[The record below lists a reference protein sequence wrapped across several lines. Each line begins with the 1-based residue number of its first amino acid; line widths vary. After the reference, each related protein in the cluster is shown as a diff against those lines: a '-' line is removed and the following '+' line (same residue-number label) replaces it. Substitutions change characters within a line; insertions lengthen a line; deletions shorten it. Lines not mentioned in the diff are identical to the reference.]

1 MSCMLPGI
9 PKSCWGFNSNWLGIG
24 GAHLAMVQKC
34 HLKPLEKNV
43 FVLYIYIYIHTCT
56 NLSLDNRTQTHTFWS
71 KFEKSNILHEPPK
84 HAKPPKPSFSKFSD
98 FKAMVKADPGLSSG
112 KMPMFDD
119 QIGCHIFLQ
128 SNSGSVH
135 GACFLHVA
143 EQVWYYS

>member
-9 PKSCWGFNSNWLGIG
+9 PVMLGLQQQLAWHWWRSPG
-24 GAHLAMVQKC
+24 NGAET
-34 HLKPLEKNV
+34 PLETFGEKCV
-43 FVLYIYIYIHTCT
+43 CVVYIHTCT
-56 NLSLDNRTQTHTFWS
+56 NLSFDNRTQTHTFWS

-143 EQVWYYS
+143 DQV